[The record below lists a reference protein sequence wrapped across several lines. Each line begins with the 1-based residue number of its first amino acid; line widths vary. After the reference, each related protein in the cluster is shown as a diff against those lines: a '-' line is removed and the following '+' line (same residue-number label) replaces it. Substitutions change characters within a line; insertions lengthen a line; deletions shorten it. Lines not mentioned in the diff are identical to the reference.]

1 MKHLYLLC
9 LFFSASLVFADSQQD
24 DGTVV
29 GTWHM
34 VAAANPL
41 ASQAGLDVLE
51 AGGTAMDA
59 AVAVQ
64 FVLNLVEPESSG
76 IGGGAFL
83 LYWDASEKK
92 LMT

>member
-1 MKHLYLLC
+1 MKLFYLLC
-9 LFFSASLVFADSQQD
+9 LFFTTSVAIADSPPS
-24 DGTVV
+24 DGTVEA
-29 GTWHM
+29 TWHM
-34 VAAANPL
+34 VSAANPL

-51 AGGTAMDA
+51 AGGAAMDA

-83 LYWDASEKK
+83 LY
-92 LMT
+92 